1 MLKDRTGTFEVGT
14 RIDNPIAD
22 MWLKNIDENAKTL
35 NIDYSAS
42 INNATDQLIEEAER
56 AKIVAKE
63 IVALVKMQSKY
74 IEAVSFKAVLV
85 PIPVSSKILLFI
97 DNWSIVLLIVIAF
110 VSHLLNLL

>member
-1 MLKDRTGTFEVGT
+1 
-14 RIDNPIAD
+14 

-63 IVALVKMQSKY
+63 IVALVKN
-74 IEAVSFKAVLV
+74 IEDKTPIKEYVKEKGIKMSALEDEDIRVLEAL
-85 PIPVSSKILLFI
+85 KKFI
-97 DNWSIVLLIVIAF
+97 KEL
-110 VSHLLNLL
+110 